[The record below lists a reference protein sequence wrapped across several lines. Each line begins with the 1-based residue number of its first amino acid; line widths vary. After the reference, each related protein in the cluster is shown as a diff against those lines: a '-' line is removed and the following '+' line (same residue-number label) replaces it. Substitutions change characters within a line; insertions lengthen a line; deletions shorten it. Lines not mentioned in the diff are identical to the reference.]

1 VSDHETM
8 MGQLSAL
15 LASAPR
21 DRGLIEQTLT
31 DGYAHAL
38 SLEAERWRV
47 QKRLRALAA
56 AIEPGD
62 LEEKTKELSDLAR
75 RIELQDGVLAQLREL
90 LARLRAEYTEVAAA
104 TSPRRR
110 SSAAK

>member
-1 VSDHETM
+1 M

-21 DRGLIEQTLT
+21 DRERIEQTLT

-47 QKRLRALAA
+47 QERLRALAA
-56 AIEPGD
+56 TIEPGD
-62 LEEKTKELSDLAR
+62 LEEKTKELSELAR
-75 RIELQDGVLAQLREL
+75 RIELQDGVLVQLREL
-90 LARLRAEYTEVAAA
+90 LARLRTEYAEVAAA
-104 TSPRRR
+104 APPRRSH
-110 SSAAK
+110 SSAAG